1 MCLTLEVKLKNKKEK
16 LKMLLGEEMGVAVMY
31 GNE

>member
-1 MCLTLEVKLKNKKEK
+1 MCLTLEVKLKNKKE
-16 LKMLLGEEMGVAVMY
+16 KMLLGEEMGVAVMY